1 MKTVLVDRLLAFTAI
16 ASLGAVA
23 VALVS
28 QHVFDMQPCAWCVL
42 QRLIYLAIAVFA
54 VLGLVLRRIAAAQK
68 TCAGIVAVLALAG
81 VATAV
86 YQHNVASQLMSCDQT
101 FADRFMTG
109 SGLDGSLPA
118 VFGIYATC
126 ADAVVDLL
134 GVRYEI
140 WSVLLFAV
148 LAVAGIAALMLRR
161 RPRSL
166 FAGGVQ

>member
-1 MKTVLVDRLLAFTAI
+1 MKTVLVDRLLAFAAI

-23 VALVS
+23 IALVS

-42 QRLIYLAIAVFA
+42 QRLIYLAVAVFA
-54 VLGLVLRRIAAAQK
+54 LLGLSLRRIAAAQK
-68 TCAGIVAVLALAG
+68 LCAGVVAVLALAG

-86 YQHNVASQLMSCDQT
+86 YQHNVASHLMSCAQT
-101 FADRFMTG
+101 FADRFMTA
-109 SGLDGSLPA
+109 SGLDEALPS

-126 ADAVVDLL
+126 ADAAVDLL

-140 WSVLLFAV
+140 WSLLLFAV
-148 LAVAGIAALMLRR
+148 LAMAGIAALLLRR

-166 FAGGVQ
+166 FAGSMQ

>member
-1 MKTVLVDRLLAFTAI
+1 MKTVLVDRLLAFAAI

-54 VLGLVLRRIAAAQK
+54 VLGLVLRRLAAAQK
-68 TCAGIVAVLALAG
+68 ACAGIVAVLALAG
-81 VATAV
+81 VATAI

-109 SGLDGSLPA
+109 IGLDGGVPWL
-118 VFGIYATC
+118 FGIYATC
-126 ADAVVDLL
+126 MDAMV
-134 GVRYEI
+134 
-140 WSVLLFAV
+140 SVLGIEYALWSLALFV
-148 LAVAGIAALMLRR
+148 ILFFMALPVVFRR
-161 RPRSL
+161 GQAR
-166 FAGGVQ
+166 